1 MKNSWLRRAVMS
13 AGVVLLFGWLG
24 AVNAADLNPAAIKI
38 VPPKDIKWVENANGG
53 ANAVLAGDPNK
64 PGLYVVLTKWH
75 PHHTSRPHF
84 HPNDRFIYVLSGTW
98 WVSTSNKYDLM
109 SDWGPTSNDVRHRFV
124 ANAVYELP
132 FGIQAGGIV
141 TANSA
146 PPYNI
151 ISGVDTNRDGDNN
164 DRPAG
169 VAFNAGRGDAQAVD
183 QIVPCAKPDGAHVG
197 VTVTETHEQQG
208 GD

>member
-1 MKNSWLRRAVMS
+1 MKNSWLRRAAMS

-98 WVSTSNKYDLM
+98 WVSTSNKYDLNTTVPM
-109 SDWGPTSNDVRHRFV
+109 
-124 ANAVYELP
+124 
-132 FGIQAGGIV
+132 
-141 TANSA
+141 
-146 PPYNI
+146 
-151 ISGVDTNRDGDNN
+151 
-164 DRPAG
+164 PAG
-169 VAFNAGRGDAQAVD
+169 TSVTHYGKQVHW
-183 QIVPCAKPDGAHVG
+183 DGAKDEEVVLEIVG
-197 VTVTETHEQQG
+197 MGPATSTPAEAK
-208 GD
+208 

>member
-98 WVSTSNKYDLM
+98 WVSTSNKYDLNTTVPM
-109 SDWGPTSNDVRHRFV
+109 
-124 ANAVYELP
+124 
-132 FGIQAGGIV
+132 
-141 TANSA
+141 
-146 PPYNI
+146 
-151 ISGVDTNRDGDNN
+151 
-164 DRPAG
+164 PAG
-169 VAFNAGRGDAQAVD
+169 TSVTHYGKQVHW
-183 QIVPCAKPDGAHVG
+183 DGAKDEEVVLEIVG
-197 VTVTETHEQQG
+197 MGPATSTPAEAK
-208 GD
+208 